1 MIQEICL
8 LQVSY
13 SLTQLAKTQL
23 SKDRKEIAP
32 HDIPRMFRQS
42 ESLMELVGFIVLLF
56 NSCLIN
62 IQEDLKLL
70 PLYSS
75 YVLVVCSGAD
85 MMHH

>member
-1 MIQEICL
+1 MADSNGVVLLILYEFCF

-42 ESLMELVGFIVLLF
+42 ESLMELVGFIVPLI
-56 NSCLIN
+56 NSCL
-62 IQEDLKLL
+62 
-70 PLYSS
+70 
-75 YVLVVCSGAD
+75 
-85 MMHH
+85 